1 MDSTFGF
8 LSSAQVQL
16 LDDILTQRNP
26 TLLNRIQNAPV
37 VSRSDAEEIVS
48 TLSEEFTNNLD
59 DNWEPTDHGRAVN
72 GILAQVNAARIEEWP
87 G

>member
-8 LSSAQVQL
+8 LSGTQVQL
-16 LDDILTQRNP
+16 LDDILTHRNP
-26 TLLNRIQNAPV
+26 TLLNRIQNSPV

-59 DNWEPTDHGRAVN
+59 DNWEPTDYGRAVN

-87 G
+87 E

>member
-1 MDSTFGF
+1 LDSTFGF

-16 LDDILTQRNP
+16 LEDILTRRNP
-26 TLLNRIQNAPV
+26 TLRNRIQNSHA

-59 DNWEPTDHGRAVN
+59 DDWEPTDYGRTANSV
-72 GILAQVNAARIEEWP
+72 LAQVNAARIEQWP
-87 G
+87 E